1 MVADTLPRRLAAI
14 LHLDV
19 VEFSRLTH
27 DNEDATYRTLQNYLR
42 CRTIFVIWIP
52 LLKTVVGEP

>member
-27 DNEDATYRTLQNYLR
+27 DNEDATYRTLQNYLLDID
-42 CRTIFVIWIP
+42 TVIE
-52 LLKTVVGEP
+52 TVVGEP